1 MEQQQEVTNAARSQS
16 VSTESEVQDLGED
29 KPMQVKLLTFR
40 SSVWVPNAL
49 FRFGMYDKWEWL
61 EYSVNKNAAFCYPCR
76 KFSFSDAGQGIRKDD
91 TFTKKGYTNWKHAT
105 EKNKGF
111 YKHADSL
118 DDIDYM
124 KQWKEKELRCHHNAE
139 ISTLVNFNQVMKNRY
154 YFSALIEIVQ
164 FLALHQLPLRG
175 NFDAFDD
182 KGNVSSGLFMS
193 LLDFSIKKDSKLAE
207 WVKTIPK
214 NATYTSHEIQD
225 ELIAVMKE
233 VLTDEIVREVGEAW
247 YTLLVDGMK
256 DDVGV
261 ENVSIVIRFYNEETH
276 KVLQRLLVMTT
287 SLAADA
293 KTLTEVVCSK
303 LEAAGLKTTKILS

>member
-1 MEQQQEVTNAARSQS
+1 MYGSRTRCF
-16 VSTESEVQDLGED
+16 VSG
-29 KPMQVKLLTFR
+29 
-40 SSVWVPNAL
+40 W
-49 FRFGMYDKWEWL
+49 YDKWEWL

-105 EKNKGF
+105 EKNEGF

-118 DDIDYM
+118 DHIDCM

-182 KGNVSSGLFMS
+182 KGNVSSGLLMS
-193 LLDFSIKKDSKLAE
+193 RLDFSIKKDSKLAE

-214 NATYTSHEIQD
+214 NAAYTSHEIQD

-303 LEAAGLKTTKILS
+303 LEAVGMKTTKILS